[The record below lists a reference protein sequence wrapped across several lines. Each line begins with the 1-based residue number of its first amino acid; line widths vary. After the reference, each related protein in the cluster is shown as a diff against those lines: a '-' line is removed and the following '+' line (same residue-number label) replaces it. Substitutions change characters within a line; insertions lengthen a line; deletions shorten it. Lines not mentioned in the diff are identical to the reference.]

1 MPHFSA
7 EIFSRESPEV
17 LEKKIFQKKK
27 YVQLICADKI
37 FKTVCGNFLKING
50 SPDI

>member
-1 MPHFSA
+1 MTYFSA

-17 LEKKIFQKKK
+17 LEKNFFKKK

-37 FKTVCGNFLKING
+37 VKTVCGNF
-50 SPDI
+50 

>member
-1 MPHFSA
+1 MTYFSA

-17 LEKKIFQKKK
+17 LEKKFFSKKK
-27 YVQLICADKI
+27 YVQLICAVKI
-37 FKTVCGNFLKING
+37 FKTVCGNFKKINS

>member
-1 MPHFSA
+1 MSHLSA

-17 LEKKIFQKKK
+17 LEKKIFLKK

-37 FKTVCGNFLKING
+37 FKTVCGNF
-50 SPDI
+50 